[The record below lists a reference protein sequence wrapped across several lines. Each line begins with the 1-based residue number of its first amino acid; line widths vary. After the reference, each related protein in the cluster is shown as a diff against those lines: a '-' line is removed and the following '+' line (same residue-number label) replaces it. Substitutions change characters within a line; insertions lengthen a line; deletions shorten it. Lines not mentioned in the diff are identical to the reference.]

1 MVHDLMEGTQNRVF
15 RSQVVREGVGRV
27 SGRNGLVVGF
37 GSRQG
42 SRMFSKILKPGYS
55 GWTVKGG

>member
-1 MVHDLMEGTQNRVF
+1 MEGTQKRVF
-15 RSQVVREGVGRV
+15 LSKVVREGVGGV
-27 SGRNGLVVGF
+27 SGRNGSVVGF
-37 GSRQG
+37 GNREG